1 VLPSQPS
8 ARTRRARGGVALVAL
23 ASLLAVGL
31 VGQPATGARDHHGL
45 HTRKHTLDSRINRGK
60 ADVDEVSANLL
71 HAKARLD
78 VAVAQLADA
87 RARLSGLGSQVR
99 TAARV
104 DSELQ
109 VRLDQAVV
117 RLDSARSDLARS
129 KVEVATKRSELTG
142 YAVSSY
148 SSGGVETS
156 GLGVALSSGTAQQAV
171 DGLQDVDTVLDKQAV
186 DVQQLQ
192 ALQVLLGLTEQRV
205 QATTDDVAAQRS
217 AAAKNLALKRLLEA
231 RAATA
236 KRQVAARVAHL
247 HADRERLVAAKRSD
261 IRRLGDLRAE
271 RRRIGQRLRQVAERR
286 AREHHT
292 TLSATPTPTVTRNDG
307 GYLSYPVKNTYITSP
322 YGMRMNPVIHVYEL
336 HDGTDFHA
344 VCGTP
349 VYAAARGRVTEEYF
363 NIGYGNRLLMD
374 NGYVHGVSLAT
385 SYNHLTSYVAGVG
398 QRVARG
404 QLIAYSGT
412 TGFSTGCH
420 LHFMVYVNG
429 ATVDPMTWL

>member
-1 VLPSQPS
+1 MLPSKPR
-8 ARTRRARGGVALVAL
+8 ARARRARGAVALVAF

-31 VGQPATGARDHHGL
+31 VGQPATGAGDHHGL

-71 HAKARLD
+71 HAKARFD

-87 RARLSGLGSQVR
+87 RARLSALRDQVR

-109 VRLDQAVV
+109 VRLDQAVI
-117 RLDSARSDLARS
+117 RLDSARTDLAHS
-129 KVEVATKRSELTG
+129 KAEAAAKRSELTG

-148 SSGGVETS
+148 SSGGLGTY
-156 GLGVALSSGTAQQAV
+156 GLGVALSSGNAQQAV
-171 DGLQDVDTVLDKQAV
+171 DGLQDVDTLLDKQAV

-192 ALQVLLGLTEQRV
+192 ALQVLLGLTERRV
-205 QATTDDVAAQRS
+205 QTTTDDVAAQRS

-231 RAATA
+231 RAVTA
-236 KRQVAARVAHL
+236 KRQVAGRVAHL

-261 IRRLGDLRAE
+261 LRRLGDLRAE

-292 TLSATPTPTVTRNDG
+292 TLSATPTTTVTQNDG